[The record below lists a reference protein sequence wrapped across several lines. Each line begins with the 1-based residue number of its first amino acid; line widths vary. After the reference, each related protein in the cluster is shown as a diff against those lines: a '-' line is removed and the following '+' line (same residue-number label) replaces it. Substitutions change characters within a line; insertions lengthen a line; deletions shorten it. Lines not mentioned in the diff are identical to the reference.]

1 MHRAGWKDE
10 RKHRTCRVATV
21 IGAMIV
27 SGCAPG
33 TRLFSPGPRPMELAV
48 AWIDSASTTARDTVV
63 WVLAPSGEDRRL
75 MLSVR
80 RDALG
85 RETIRRGEKSAGIW
99 YLQGSLTDT
108 TQRAICY
115 KKRARDG
122 GPCVHFTLD
131 SIRLA
136 NGTQRRRLT
145 VRDFPGAS
153 DPLPRVFFAARP

>member
-1 MHRAGWKDE
+1 MRRGSGNHERMHL
-10 RKHRTCRVATV
+10 TCRIATA
-21 IGAMIV
+21 IGAMII

-33 TRLFSPGPRPMELAV
+33 TRLFSPGPRPKELAG
-48 AWIDSASTTARDTVV
+48 AWVDSASTTARDTVV
-63 WVLAPSGEDRRL
+63 WVLTPSGDDRRL

-85 RETIRRGEKSAGIW
+85 RETIHRNEKSAGVW

-115 KKRARDG
+115 KKRALDG
-122 GPCVHFTLD
+122 GTCVHFTLE
-131 SIRLA
+131 STRLA
-136 NGTQRRRLT
+136 NGTQSRRLT

-153 DPLPRVFFAARP
+153 DMPPRVFFASQP

>member
-1 MHRAGWKDE
+1 
-10 RKHRTCRVATV
+10 
-21 IGAMIV
+21 
-27 SGCAPG
+27 
-33 TRLFSPGPRPMELAV
+33 MELAA

-63 WVLAPSGEDRRL
+63 WVLAPSGDDRRL
-75 MLSVR
+75 ILSVR

-85 RETIRRGEKSAGIW
+85 RETIRRNEKSAGVW

-122 GPCVHFTLD
+122 GTCVHFTLD

-145 VRDFPGAS
+145 VRDFPGVS
-153 DPLPRVFFAARP
+153 DLRPRLFFAAQP